1 MSFGATKLLSASG
14 GEDAYEIDQ
23 SITLDVGDAPKLR
36 RTPSSAGNRRTFTF
50 STWVKR
56 ASLGNGG
63 TAGSGTANTGGG
75 GGGNRSPGGTCGA
88 SGTGGSGVVI
98 IRYKYQN

>member
-1 MSFGATKLLSASG
+1 MILVASESLIPEVAKSFTNGNANGGIGHTVPTSIITAANAQSLSIGEVSG
-14 GEDAYEIDQ
+14 GILYMA
-23 SITLDVGDAPKLR
+23 
-36 RTPSSAGNRRTFTF
+36 
-50 STWVKR
+50 
-56 ASLGNGG
+56 
-63 TAGSGTANTGGG
+63 GGG